1 MLQQQFGQVAAA
13 TAASMALKPSP
24 AAGQAPAKQ
33 TSVVKKSATKTAS
46 KTTSKAPTKTNTKKT
61 S

>member
-13 TAASMALKPSP
+13 TAASMALKPNAS
-24 AAGQAPAKQ
+24 AGQAPAKE
-33 TSVVKKSATKTAS
+33 TSVVKKSAKKTTTKT
-46 KTTSKAPTKTNTKKT
+46 TTKAPTKTNTKKT